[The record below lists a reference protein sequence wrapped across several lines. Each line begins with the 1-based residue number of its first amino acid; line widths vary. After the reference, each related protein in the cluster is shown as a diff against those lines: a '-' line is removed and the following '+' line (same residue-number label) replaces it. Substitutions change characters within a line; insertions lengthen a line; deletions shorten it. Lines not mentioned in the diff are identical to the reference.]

1 MMDMER
7 NVNDGLTNRLG
18 VSIERLAT
26 RELPRKALDTARR
39 GLVDY
44 IGVLLAGSQELPAQ
58 TLLRAIGPPRSSEAR
73 IVPSGVRVASQ
84 DAALVNGVAGHVLDY
99 DDVALGGHPSA
110 VLFPALLAEAE
121 ALDATAADLLRGYI
135 AGYETWAT
143 LWKASPVSLHARG
156 WHPSG
161 VFGPIAVAA
170 GCASLRR
177 LDAKV
182 SSHAIALAAVHSGG
196 LIANFGTSAKS
207 FQVGRAAAAG
217 IFTTRL
223 AEAGFD
229 ASATAL
235 EHESGFLTAYAGG
248 SRAVAG
254 GFGDPDWFILSEG
267 LDIKMYPMCYATHRL
282 IDSALQL
289 RQQRHLVPDQIA
301 TVELRLGQLQ
311 STMLHSHRPK
321 TSLEAKFS
329 AEFAAAAA
337 LVAGSVGMAQL
348 DQTFV
353 LRPDVQTLM
362 AKTKRQIRTEIAVA
376 SFSPSDQASVT
387 LTDGTVIEGEPVS
400 AATGSRHKPPSRAEA
415 LTKFVDTAGL
425 VLNRERAELLF
436 GRLWDIGPETKIAS
450 ILDDAEAR

>member
-1 MMDMER
+1 MDMER
-7 NVNDGLTNRLG
+7 NVNDGLTHRLAIS
-18 VSIERLAT
+18 VERLAT
-26 RELPRKALDTARR
+26 RQLPREAIDTARR

-44 IGVLLAGSQELPAQ
+44 VGVLLAGSREQPAR
-58 TLLRAIGPPRSSEAR
+58 TLLKALGPPRSAEAR
-73 IVPSGVRVASQ
+73 LVPSGVRVASQ
-84 DAALVNGVAGHVLDY
+84 DAALINGVAGHVLDY

-121 ALDATAADLLRGYI
+121 ALDASAADLLRGYI

-170 GCASLRR
+170 GCASLRK
-177 LDAKV
+177 LDATACG
-182 SSHAIALAAVHSGG
+182 HAIALAAVHSGG

-217 IFTTRL
+217 IFATRL

-229 ASATAL
+229 ASPTAL

-248 SRAVAG
+248 GQVVAG

-282 IDSALQL
+282 IDSALGL
-289 RQQRHLVPDQIA
+289 RQKCHFAPDEIA
-301 TVELRLGQLQ
+301 AVEVRIGQLQ

-329 AEFAAAAA
+329 AEFAAASA
-337 LVAGSVGMAQL
+337 LVAGSVGLAQL
-348 DQTFV
+348 DETFV

-362 AKTKRQIRTEIAVA
+362 TKTKRRIRTEIAVPP
-376 SFSPSDQASVT
+376 FSPSDQASVT

-400 AATGSRHKPPSRAEA
+400 AAIGSRHKPPSQAEA
-415 LTKFVDTAGL
+415 LAKFIDTAGP
-425 VLNRERAELLF
+425 VLGRERAERLF
-436 GRLWDIGPETKIAS
+436 GRLWKVGPDTKVAS
-450 ILDDAEAR
+450 ILDDAVAK

>member
-1 MMDMER
+1 
-7 NVNDGLTNRLG
+7 
-18 VSIERLAT
+18 
-26 RELPRKALDTARR
+26 
-39 GLVDY
+39 
-44 IGVLLAGSQELPAQ
+44 
-58 TLLRAIGPPRSSEAR
+58 
-73 IVPSGVRVASQ
+73 
-84 DAALVNGVAGHVLDY
+84 
-99 DDVALGGHPSA
+99 
-110 VLFPALLAEAE
+110 
-121 ALDATAADLLRGYI
+121 
-135 AGYETWAT
+135 
-143 LWKASPVSLHARG
+143 
-156 WHPSG
+156 
-161 VFGPIAVAA
+161 
-170 GCASLRR
+170 
-177 LDAKV
+177 
-182 SSHAIALAAVHSGG
+182 
-196 LIANFGTSAKS
+196 
-207 FQVGRAAAAG
+207 
-217 IFTTRL
+217 
-223 AEAGFD
+223 
-229 ASATAL
+229 
-235 EHESGFLTAYAGG
+235 
-248 SRAVAG
+248 
-254 GFGDPDWFILSEG
+254 
-267 LDIKMYPMCYATHRL
+267 MYPMCYATHRL